1 MLSSCLGRP
10 GLPHN
15 TAQRGWDQV
24 SNNLEICVASN
35 NDIPPPS
42 PLQMRERVG
51 AFNEMLRVMKKS
63 SSSSTNCQNM
73 QNTRFKQGAE
83 LLTATDVISS
93 NWNQNLTA
101 IFTKCVSWVKSAQ
114 CLWYHVPVTDREA
127 DATTQERGGGWP
139 ISSDIIMLEIMTMI
153 II

>member
-42 PLQMRERVG
+42 PPQMRERVG

-63 SSSSTNCQNM
+63 SSSTNCQNM
-73 QNTRFKQGAE
+73 QNTRFQ
-83 LLTATDVISS
+83 T
-93 NWNQNLTA
+93 
-101 IFTKCVSWVKSAQ
+101 
-114 CLWYHVPVTDREA
+114 
-127 DATTQERGGGWP
+127 RG
-139 ISSDIIMLEIMTMI
+139 
-153 II
+153 